1 MKKYILLTCLLLPL
15 LTIGQ
20 ANKLIRKGLKTVD
33 PNEQIQIFTEAITL
47 EPNNLDAYFYRGLAK
62 NNIGDFNGA
71 ILDYTKVIF
80 YEPSADVYFNR
91 GNSKYSMMDFKGAEG
106 DYTKA
111 LELNPEFIEARY
123 SLGVTKNDL
132 EDYKGAIKVLDI
144 PNILKSYPMFLLQL
158 ARSYTGLKDYLS
170 ALHKYNAA
178 VLIEP
183 STNTFYAR
191 GVFFMDVNYF
201 DKANS
206 DFNAAIF
213 LGRSNNPAYFFRG
226 ISSFFLGKYN
236 EALID
241 FKISV
246 ENDISDFD
254 ATIGMALTY
263 YKLNDIE
270 NAKLYFEKAKSILI
284 GTDLTLKDN
293 FELFSNTYWYQK
305 QFFSFKENYEKL
317 NAL

>member
-1 MKKYILLTCLLLPL
+1 MKKYILITCLILPL

-20 ANKLIRKGLKTVD
+20 ANKLIRKGLRTLD
-33 PNEQIQIFTEAITL
+33 PNDQIQLFTEAISL

-71 ILDYTKVIF
+71 ILDYTKVII
-80 YEPSADVYFNR
+80 YGPSADVYFNR
-91 GNSKYSMMDFKGAEG
+91 GNSKYSLMDYRGAQE
-106 DYTKA
+106 DYSKA

-132 EDYKGAIKVLDI
+132 EDYQGAIKALDL
-144 PNILKSYPMFLLQL
+144 PNVYKSYPILLQM
-158 ARSYTGLKDYLS
+158 ARSYEGLKDHVK
-170 ALHKYNAA
+170 ALQNYNAA
-178 VLIEP
+178 VLLEP
-183 STNTFYAR
+183 NTNTFYSR
-191 GVFFMDVNYF
+191 GVFFMNVNYF
-201 DKANS
+201 QKANS

-213 LGRSNNPAYFFRG
+213 LDRTNNPAYFFRG
-226 ISSFFLGKYN
+226 ISSFYLGHYN

-241 FKISV
+241 LLIAIK
-246 ENDISDFD
+246 NDVTDFD
-254 ATIGMALTY
+254 ATIGLALTY
-263 YKLNDIE
+263 YKLNDLT

-284 GTDLTLKDN
+284 GTDFTLKDN

-317 NAL
+317 EAL